1 MYVEFE
7 GGFQKLF
14 TYMNTSNQ
22 PRVLGENND
31 RWISSP
37 VNEVHNKST
46 SWNSVSF
53 QLADILKDIGITKS
67 CLMKMKDQEFK
78 FEFSLLRSDAGLD
91 DPQQIHTDEMTPYQY
106 SSIVKVFHMVLMIGV
121 EENGFI
127 N

>member
-1 MYVEFE
+1 
-7 GGFQKLF
+7 
-14 TYMNTSNQ
+14 MNTSNQ

-91 DPQQIHTDEMTPYQY
+91 KSQQINTDKMSPYQY
-106 SSIVKVFHMVLMIGV
+106 GSNTKVFHMLLMVSI
-121 EENGFI
+121 EGFF
-127 N
+127 